1 MLAYLL
7 IICVAFFVVAVMLV
21 QLVGEYLFTQRVRDE
36 QRITLELSQHMA
48 ESLLLSDAEAM
59 YADAVS
65 LSEGYESRILVL
77 DMHGVVQVDSQSQLN
92 GQRLERR
99 EVAEIIDG
107 AESA

>member
-48 ESLLLSDAEAM
+48 ESLLFF
-59 YADAVS
+59 VS
-65 LSEGYESRILVL
+65 
-77 DMHGVVQVDSQSQLN
+77 
-92 GQRLERR
+92 
-99 EVAEIIDG
+99 
-107 AESA
+107 